1 MKHSKKTSIIA
12 GSLFVALLFAGC
24 TNTPDAPQPTLT
36 APVGVSPDLG
46 SGIQG
51 DAPKNDSKPLER
63 NTAIIMP
70 TLDVTTVK
78 LNEKVTMTV
87 MDIPKDIPYKL
98 GLEYKGESAK
108 KSFITLEGKGTTYTD
123 NAMTTD
129 VVIPE
134 NLNPGKYLLSVEIV
148 TSPPDVSNNKYQTA
162 IYDAP
167 IEVEK

>member
-12 GSLFVALLFAGC
+12 GSLFVILLFTGC
-24 TNTPDAPQPTLT
+24 TNTPHTPQPTLT

-51 DAPKNDSKPLER
+51 DTPNIDSKPLER
-63 NTAIIMP
+63 DTAIIMP
-70 TLDVTTVK
+70 TLDITTVK

-87 MDIPKDIPYKL
+87 MGIPKDVPYKL

-108 KSFITLEGKGTTYTD
+108 KSFIALEGEDIIYAD
-123 NAMTTD
+123 NAMMAT

-134 NLNPGKYLLSVEIV
+134 NLTPGKYLLSVEIV
-148 TSPPDVSNNKYQTA
+148 TSPPEVSNNKYQTV

-167 IEVEK
+167 IAVEK